1 MQKKVEATVDQ
12 ERQYQGLMK
21 KFSDPIFSLP
31 KHRPSALYVGAAGL
45 FLLVTA
51 VAAGWLALNFVF
63 PDFETVGI
71 RRVVTRVIIHAT
83 ILIGLWLGLSLA
95 DFSSATRVVVWLAI
109 AVPF

>member
-1 MQKKVEATVDQ
+1 
-12 ERQYQGLMK
+12 MK

-31 KHRPSALYVGAAGL
+31 KHRPSALYIGAAGL

-51 VAAGWLALNFVF
+51 VAAGLALNFVF

-71 RRVVTRVIIHAT
+71 RRVVTRVIIHAI
-83 ILIGLWLGLSLA
+83 ILIGLWLGLSRA

-109 AVPF
+109 VVPF